1 MGVIKQ
7 ATVDGLYWKCS
18 VAYSLEKGKKEENGN
33 IVDVL

>member
-18 VAYSLEKGKKEENGN
+18 VAYSLEKEKREENRN
-33 IVDVL
+33 IVDLL